1 MSAIPF
7 EKGSKKV
14 LNAWAFYDW
23 ANSVYSL
30 VITSAVFPIF
40 YGALFRLAEVE
51 SVEFFGTVLER
62 GPLISYVTS
71 AAFVVVALVTSLVS
85 GVADYLGNKKTFM
98 KFFCYTGA
106 LCASS
111 LYFFSLESIYI
122 SLGFYF
128 FGLVFY
134 WLSLA
139 MYNSFLPDVA
149 HKNQQDSIS
158 AKGFSM
164 GYVGS
169 VLLLILNLFMVM
181 FPDKVGISGTET
193 QPAEVVA
200 MRYSFITVG
209 VWWALFSQYT
219 FKYLPSGTKKEGQ
232 RKHIILGGIR
242 ELQTVN
248 KEIARAPF
256 LKKYLK
262 AFFVYSMAVQTILL
276 IAAYFGESEINWGG
290 DQERT
295 IGLIVSILLIQL
307 VAIIGSVITARLSK
321 KIPNVKLLIY
331 INIIWMLLCIYA
343 YFVITPSEFYLAAG
357 FVGLVMGSIQTLS
370 RSTYSQYLP
379 DTTDTTSYFSYFEVS
394 EKIGIIIG
402 TFIFG
407 YLAQSTG
414 SMRIAAICMGIF
426 FGIGAI
432 LLKNL
437 VNYHK
442 NQELDLF

>member
-51 SVEFFGTVLER
+51 SVEFFGTELER

-169 VLLLILNLFMVM
+169 VLLLVLNLFMVM

-232 RKHIILGGIR
+232 RKHIILGR
-242 ELQTVN
+242 
-248 KEIARAPF
+248 
-256 LKKYLK
+256 
-262 AFFVYSMAVQTILL
+262 
-276 IAAYFGESEINWGG
+276 
-290 DQERT
+290 D
-295 IGLIVSILLIQL
+295 
-307 VAIIGSVITARLSK
+307 
-321 KIPNVKLLIY
+321 
-331 INIIWMLLCIYA
+331 
-343 YFVITPSEFYLAAG
+343 
-357 FVGLVMGSIQTLS
+357 S
-370 RSTYSQYLP
+370 RG
-379 DTTDTTSYFSYFEVS
+379 
-394 EKIGIIIG
+394 K
-402 TFIFG
+402 
-407 YLAQSTG
+407 
-414 SMRIAAICMGIF
+414 
-426 FGIGAI
+426 
-432 LLKNL
+432 
-437 VNYHK
+437 
-442 NQELDLF
+442 